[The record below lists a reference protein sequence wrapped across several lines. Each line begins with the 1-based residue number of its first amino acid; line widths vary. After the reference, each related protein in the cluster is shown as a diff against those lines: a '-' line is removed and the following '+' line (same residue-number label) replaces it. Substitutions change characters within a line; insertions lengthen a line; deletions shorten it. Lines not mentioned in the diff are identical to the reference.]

1 MQRKYLHLLYKAII
15 EYQKFTI
22 LINKALKR
30 TFIAV
35 FSNNMD
41 ISSNIKRIREA
52 KNLSQKEVISA
63 IGMGPAQYSRIE
75 NGKTDPSV
83 STLVKIAKA
92 LGVSMAELFYDNDS
106 LREVSSLDKTLM
118 ERVSLIDSLTQEEQ
132 KTLFNVLDAFV
143 AKRKFKST
151 LKSVLQ
157 DFE

>member
-1 MQRKYLHLLYKAII
+1 M
-15 EYQKFTI
+15 
-22 LINKALKR
+22 INKALKR

-35 FSNNMD
+35 LSNNMD

-63 IGMGPAQYSRIE
+63 IGMGAAQYSRIE

-106 LREVSSLDKTLM
+106 LREVSSMDKTLM
-118 ERVSLIDSLTQEEQ
+118 ERVSLIDSLTKEEQ
-132 KTLFNVLDAFV
+132 RTLFTVLDAFV

-151 LKSVLQ
+151 LKTVLQ
-157 DFE
+157 DIE